1 MQVGYVDR
9 LVGTLVRRLKQAGL
23 YDRALV
29 VVTADHG
36 ISFEPGGPPRSVTR
50 ENLPDIAG
58 VPLFVKYP
66 GQQRGLVDRRDA
78 QTIDIVPT
86 IADVIGARI
95 PWHIDGLSLRGKP
108 VVRPVTVR
116 GPEGGSVSAGVDA
129 VAAGVL
135 ATARRNAALFG
146 QGPDSLYRLGVHR
159 ELLGRSVAAL
169 PPSTVERVGAR
180 LVDEELFDGVRT
192 TSLFSS
198 SHIVGEVQGV
208 SLSPGTPVAIV
219 VDERVAATTRTFGPD
234 GRHFE
239 AMVPEGAFHDG
250 KNTVDVFRVREV
262 DGAKRSG
269 RQVSSSVV
277 AGQVSDGDDGAP

>member
-1 MQVGYVDR
+1 M
-9 LVGTLVRRLKQAGL
+9 
-23 YDRALV
+23 
-29 VVTADHG
+29 
-36 ISFEPGGPPRSVTR
+36 
-50 ENLPDIAG
+50 
-58 VPLFVKYP
+58 
-66 GQQRGLVDRRDA
+66 
-78 QTIDIVPT
+78 
-86 IADVIGARI
+86 
-95 PWHIDGLSLRGKP
+95 
-108 VVRPVTVR
+108 
-116 GPEGGSVSAGVDA
+116 
-129 VAAGVL
+129 L

-192 TSLFSS
+192 TSLFSP

-219 VDERVAATTRTFGPD
+219 VDERVAATTRTYGPN

-250 KNTVDVFRVREV
+250 KNTVDVFKLPEV

>member
-1 MQVGYVDR
+1 M
-9 LVGTLVRRLKQAGL
+9 
-23 YDRALV
+23 
-29 VVTADHG
+29 
-36 ISFEPGGPPRSVTR
+36 
-50 ENLPDIAG
+50 
-58 VPLFVKYP
+58 
-66 GQQRGLVDRRDA
+66 
-78 QTIDIVPT
+78 
-86 IADVIGARI
+86 
-95 PWHIDGLSLRGKP
+95 
-108 VVRPVTVR
+108 
-116 GPEGGSVSAGVDA
+116 SAGVDA

-192 TSLFSS
+192 TSLFSP

-208 SLSPGTPVAIV
+208 SLSPGTPIAIV
-219 VDERVAATTRTFGPD
+219 VDERVAATTRTYGPN
-234 GRHFE
+234 GRQFE

-250 KNTVDVFRVREV
+250 KNTVDVFKLPEV
-262 DGAKRSG
+262 DGAKRSA

-277 AGQVSDGDDGAP
+277 AGQASDRDDGAP